1 MITKS
6 ISEQKLFEEKR
17 CFDNIVEHLQNRENV
32 CFVSGAGSGK
42 TYALVET
49 IRHIL
54 VNKHEELEHNNQKVI
69 CITYTNAAADE
80 VRKRLGENSLVV
92 ISTIHDR
99 LWDIIR
105 PFEIEIDECH
115 KEKIRNE
122 IDNINTKFRTEKS
135 LSKYEQA
142 HDVIPI
148 LLEHKDEFYKTLNL
162 EADTAKDAISKIL
175 GEKATLS
182 LTKNIADFRK
192 WVLAHIK
199 LENLKTCLER
209 MENGEETR
217 HACYDVK
224 RNTDQLHK
232 MCFSHDTLLEYS
244 EKLIER
250 HPRLSQIIVD
260 SYPYF
265 LIDEYQDTSQIVL
278 RIIQKLLQTTQNCE
292 HNLWLGLFG
301 DPVQRIY
308 EQANRDDSLLKDLT
322 LQKVYK
328 PFNRRSTNQ
337 IIGIANKIRNIH
349 EEDQQSIYDGYD
361 SEILP
366 IFMFCKANDDSTKKT
381 LTDAFISQIK
391 TTFAINPENRLHV
404 FVLTNAYIAE
414 AIGIKEIYDFFK
426 FAPHYKGANFSL
438 LNQELLS
445 TDISKLGRVQLCLYK
460 TIQFFYR
467 LERTAEDTM
476 ASEIIPVELMNN
488 LTINHLHSLAEVCI
502 GCIKDTLYDTLSA
515 IEETVTSAKDN
526 VVGALLDT
534 IFLRLWEL
542 DGHFNVNSVID
553 FVVANLELQNDT
565 GTKTASEFLKLEM
578 DMFYRWYEQV
588 GEVNSGHAVIYHTYH
603 STKGLEF
610 DNVAIILDPD
620 FGRTRKNLFFN
631 FFKFYP
637 NQNENDPGYE
647 EARNILYVAVT
658 RAKKNLAI
666 LYRDDVTPFG
676 EAIKLIF
683 GSYEEFSYTPSSND
697 ETFG

>member
-1 MITKS
+1 MMIKS
-6 ISEQKLFEEKR
+6 ISKQKLFEEKR
-17 CFDNIVEHLQNRENV
+17 CFNNIVEHLQNRENV

-49 IRHIL
+49 IRYIL

-69 CITYTNAAADE
+69 CITYTNAAAEE

-115 KEKIRNE
+115 KEKIRDE
-122 IDNINTKFRTEKS
+122 IDNINTKFRTEET
-135 LSKYEQA
+135 LSKYEQYSE
-142 HDVIPI
+142 VIPI
-148 LLEHKDEFYKTLNL
+148 LIEHKDEFYKTLNL
-162 EADTAKDAISKIL
+162 KAAAAKEAITKIL
-175 GEKATLS
+175 GEKAAPS
-182 LTKNIADFRK
+182 LTTNIANFRT

-199 LENLKTCLER
+199 LENLKACLKR

-217 HACYDVK
+217 HACYDAR
-224 RNTDQLHK
+224 RNMDQLHK

-278 RIIQKLLQTTQNCE
+278 RIIQNLLQTAQNCE

-308 EQANRDDSLLKDLT
+308 EQANRDDSLLKKLD

-337 IIGIANKIRNIH
+337 IIGIANKIRNIQ
-349 EEDQQSIYDGYD
+349 EEDQQSIYDGYE
-361 SEILP
+361 SEISP
-366 IFMFCKANDDSTKKT
+366 IFMFCKADSESTKKN
-381 LTDAFISQIK
+381 LTDAFIGQIK
-391 TTFAINPENRLHV
+391 STFEITPENRLHV

-414 AIGIKEIYDFFK
+414 AIDIKEIYDFFK
-426 FAPHYKGANFSL
+426 SAPHYKGANFSL

-467 LERTAEDTM
+467 LERTAEETM
-476 ASEIIPVELMNN
+476 ASEIISVELMNN
-488 LTINHLHSLAEVCI
+488 LTVNHLHSLAEVCI

-515 IEETVTSAKDN
+515 IEEAVTSAKDN
-526 VVGALLDT
+526 VVGVLLDT

-542 DGHFNVNSVID
+542 DVHFNVNSVID
-553 FVVANLELQNDT
+553 FIVGNLELQNDA
-565 GTKTASEFLKLEM
+565 GTKMASEFLKLEM
-578 DMFYRWYEQV
+578 NMFYRWYEQV
-588 GEVNSGHAVIYHTYH
+588 GEVNSGRDVIYHTYH

-620 FGRTRKNLFFN
+620 FGRTNKTLFRD
-631 FFKFYP
+631 FFQSV
-637 NQNENDPGYE
+637 QNKIGNDPRQE

-666 LYRDDVTPFG
+666 LYRDDVAPFG
-676 EAIKLIF
+676 NVIKSIF
-683 GSYEEFSYTPSSND
+683 GSFEEFIAIEESIS
-697 ETFG
+697 